1 VNPVGLFSAFRVQ
14 QKRTENAYT
23 CSLVLNDS
31 LPDALPGQFVMAW
44 LPGIDER
51 PFSLSD
57 NDPVRITVADV
68 GSFSHALNQLQPG
81 DYLWL
86 RGPLGR
92 GFIPH
97 GRSHLL
103 LGGGYGAAPLSFLAK
118 SLCAQG
124 DQVGVCL
131 GVRSRADLLLVEEF
145 ESLGCQVW
153 LATEDGSAGK
163 QGLLTALLP
172 EAQNALK
179 PETVYACGPIGM
191 LTTVG
196 AWARTAGLPAQ
207 LSFEGVM
214 RCGVGLCGS
223 CELPEETCQQ
233 LGLAPGFLVCHDGPV
248 GEISPNHFS

>member
-1 VNPVGLFSAFRVQ
+1 MNQAGLFTAYRIQ
-14 QKRTENAYT
+14 EKRLENAVT
-23 CSLVLNDS
+23 CSLVLDGS

-51 PFSLSD
+51 PFSLSG
-57 NDPVRITVADV
+57 NDPMRITVADV
-68 GSFSHALNQLQPG
+68 GPFSHALNQLQPG
-81 DYLWL
+81 DHLWL
-86 RGPLGR
+86 RGPLGKGFTPR
-92 GFIPH
+92 GH
-97 GRSHLL
+97 SHLL
-103 LGGGYGAAPLSFLAK
+103 LGGGYGAAPLIFLAK
-118 SLCAQG
+118 SLCARG

-131 GVRSRADLLLVEEF
+131 GARSCTDFLLVEEF
-145 ESLGCQVW
+145 ESLGCLAW

-179 PETVYACGPIGM
+179 PETLYACGPIGM
-191 LTTVG
+191 LLAIA

-207 LSFEGVM
+207 LSFESVM

-248 GEISPNHFS
+248 GEVKNDRFE

>member
-1 VNPVGLFSAFRVQ
+1 MNQAGLFTAYRIQ
-14 QKRTENAYT
+14 EKRLENADT
-23 CSLVLNDS
+23 CSLVMDGS

-51 PFSLSD
+51 PFSLSG
-57 NDPVRITVADV
+57 NDPMRITVADI
-68 GSFSHALNQLQPG
+68 GPFSHALNQLQCG
-81 DYLWL
+81 ERLWL
-86 RGPLGR
+86 RGPLGNGFTPR
-92 GFIPH
+92 GH
-97 GRSHLL
+97 SHLL
-103 LGGGYGAAPLSFLAK
+103 LGGGYGAAPLFFLAK
-118 SLCAQG
+118 SLCAQD

-131 GVRSRADLLLVEEF
+131 GARSCADLLLVEEF
-145 ESLGCQVW
+145 EFLGCQVW

-179 PETVYACGPIGM
+179 PETIYACGPIGM
-191 LTTVG
+191 LLAIA
-196 AWARTAGLPAQ
+196 AWTCTAGLPAQ
-207 LSFEGVM
+207 LSFESVM

-248 GEISPNHFS
+248 SEISTHHSK

>member
-1 VNPVGLFSAFRVQ
+1 MNQTGLFTAYRIQ
-14 QKRTENAYT
+14 EKRLENAQT
-23 CSLVLNDS
+23 CSLLLDGS

-51 PFSLSD
+51 PFSLSE
-57 NDPVRITVADV
+57 NDPIRITVADV

-81 DYLWL
+81 DHLWL
-86 RGPLGR
+86 RGPLGKGFMPR
-92 GFIPH
+92 GH
-97 GRSHLL
+97 SHLL
-103 LGGGYGAAPLSFLAK
+103 IGGGYGAAPLSFLAK

-131 GVRSRADLLLVEEF
+131 GARSCADLLFVGEF
-145 ESLGCQVW
+145 ESLDCQVW

-172 EAQNALK
+172 EVLNALK
-179 PETVYACGPIGM
+179 PETIYACGPIGM
-191 LTTVG
+191 LL
-196 AWARTAGLPAQ
+196 AIAALARTAGLPAQ
-207 LSFEGVM
+207 LSFESVM

-233 LGLAPGFLVCHDGPV
+233 LGLTPGFLVCHDGPV
-248 GEISPNHFS
+248 GEISTNHSK